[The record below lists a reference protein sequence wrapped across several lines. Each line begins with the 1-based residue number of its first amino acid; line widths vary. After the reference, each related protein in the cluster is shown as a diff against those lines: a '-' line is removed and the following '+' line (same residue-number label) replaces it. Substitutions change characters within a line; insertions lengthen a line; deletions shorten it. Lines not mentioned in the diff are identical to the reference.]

1 MSTHEMKKTDSSQT
15 QMEALAQ
22 DVASRTAEEV
32 IRRLNL
38 ENRTGITIGVSEGD
52 VDMPKR
58 LRERIM
64 INGKERWVS
73 GGNMQQL
80 FDNYVRLLVN
90 EGLIEWTD
98 TGDESPLLKDYMRQ
112 FYSTYKQ
119 GQVETTIVNRER
131 LMKKHIS

>member
-1 MSTHEMKKTDSSQT
+1 MSTHEMKKTESAQT
-15 QMEALAQ
+15 QMEVLAQ
-22 DVASRTAEEV
+22 DVATRTAEEV

-112 FYSTYKQ
+112 FYS
-119 GQVETTIVNRER
+119 I
-131 LMKKHIS
+131 